1 MARYIHEILQ
11 PDEKLV
17 YSTTIHWMVYLPGIA
32 LWIAAIA
39 IYVVGANTSSPQ
51 VWFILALAV
60 GVIAASSTFRAWFI
74 RWTTE
79 IDVTDRRVVYKRGF
93 IRRHTVEMNMDKV
106 ESVDVDQSIL
116 GRIFDFGDI
125 VVRGTGHGIEP
136 LHNVQAPLQF
146 RNYVTAR

>member
-11 PDEKLV
+11 PDEKIV
-17 YSTTIHWMVYLPGIA
+17 FTTTIHWMIYLPGVL
-32 LWIAAIA
+32 LWIVAIG
-39 IYVVGANTSSPQ
+39 IYVFGMQFSPGWSL
-51 VWFILALAV
+51 VALAV
-60 GVIAASSTFRAWFI
+60 GLLAAISTFRAWFR

-79 IDVTDRRVVYKRGF
+79 IDVTDRRIVFKRGF

-125 VVRGTGHGIEP
+125 VVRGTGVGIEP
-136 LHNVQAPLQF
+136 LRNIQAPLEF

>member
-1 MARYIHEILQ
+1 MRYIEEILQ
-11 PDEKLV
+11 PDEKLLF
-17 YSTTIHWMVYLPGIA
+17 STTIHWMIYLPGIA
-32 LWIAAIA
+32 LWIVAIA
-39 IYVVGANTSSPQ
+39 IYLVGANMASPQ
-51 VWFILALAV
+51 IWILGALAV
-60 GVIAASSTFRAWFI
+60 ALIAAISTFRAWFI

-79 IDVTDRRVVYKRGF
+79 IDVTDRRIVFKRGF

-116 GRIFDFGDI
+116 SRIFDFGDI

>member
-1 MARYIHEILQ
+1 MLA
-11 PDEKLV
+11 
-17 YSTTIHWMVYLPGIA
+17 IA
-32 LWIAAIA
+32 VGLIAA
-39 IYVVGANTSSPQ
+39 
-51 VWFILALAV
+51 FL
-60 GVIAASSTFRAWFI
+60 TFRAWFR

-79 IDVTDRRVVYKRGF
+79 IDVTDRRIVFKRGY

>member
-1 MARYIHEILQ
+1 MARYINEILQ
-11 PDEKLV
+11 PDEKLI
-17 YSTTIHWMVYLPGIA
+17 YSTTIHWMVYLPGVI
-32 LWIAAIA
+32 LWIAAFA
-39 IYVVGANTSSPQ
+39 IYFYGAQYSPAMPL
-51 VWFILALAV
+51 VALAV
-60 GVIAASSTFRAWFI
+60 GLIAAISTFRAWFK

-136 LHNVQAPLQF
+136 LHNIQSPLQF

>member
-1 MARYIHEILQ
+1 MARYIDEILQ

-17 YSTTIHWMVYLPGIA
+17 YSTTIHWMVYLPGVI

-39 IYVVGANTSSPQ
+39 IYVYGAQYSP
-51 VWFILALAV
+51 VLPLVALAV
-60 GVIAASSTFRAWFI
+60 ALIAAISTFHAWFR

-136 LHNVQAPLQF
+136 LHNIQSPLQF

>member
-11 PDEKLV
+11 PGEKIV
-17 YSTTIHWMVYLPGIA
+17 FTTTIHWMIYLPGVALWVATAAIYLIGGNSSTPQLWMMLAIA
-32 LWIAAIA
+32 LGLIAA
-39 IYVVGANTSSPQ
+39 
-51 VWFILALAV
+51 FM
-60 GVIAASSTFRAWFI
+60 TFRAWFR

-79 IDVTDRRVVYKRGF
+79 IDVTDRRIVFKRGF

-125 VVRGTGHGIEP
+125 VVRGTGVGIEP
-136 LHNVQAPLQF
+136 LHNIQAPLQF

>member
-17 YSTTIHWMVYLPGIA
+17 FSTTIHWMIYLPGIL
-32 LWIAAIA
+32 LWIATVVIYLIGANSATPQLWLMSAIA
-39 IYVVGANTSSPQ
+39 VG
-51 VWFILALAV
+51 L
-60 GVIAASSTFRAWFI
+60 IAAFTTFRAWFR

-79 IDVTDRRVVYKRGF
+79 IDVTDRRIVFKRGF

-116 GRIFDFGDI
+116 GRVFDFGDI
-125 VVRGTGHGIEP
+125 VVRGTGAGIEP
-136 LHNVQAPLQF
+136 LHNIQAPLQF

>member
-1 MARYIHEILQ
+1 MARYINEILQ

-17 YSTTIHWMVYLPGIA
+17 YSTTIHWMVYLPGVI

-39 IYVVGANTSSPQ
+39 IYVFGAQYSPAMPL
-51 VWFILALAV
+51 VALAV
-60 GVIAASSTFRAWFI
+60 GLIAAISTFRAWFQ

-136 LHNVQAPLQF
+136 LHNIQSPLQF

>member
-60 GVIAASSTFRAWFI
+60 GVIAAISTFRAWFI

>member
-1 MARYIHEILQ
+1 MRYVNEILQ

-17 YSTTIHWMVYLPGIA
+17 YSTTIHWMIYLPGVL
-32 LWIAAIA
+32 LWIVAIGTYIVGTNSAAPAWSLI
-39 IYVVGANTSSPQ
+39 
-51 VWFILALAV
+51 ALAV
-60 GVIAASSTFRAWFI
+60 ALIAAVSTFRAWFI

-79 IDVTDRRVVYKRGF
+79 IDVTDRRVVFKRGF

-116 GRIFDFGDI
+116 GRILDYGDI

-136 LHNVQAPLQF
+136 LHNIQAPLQF

>member
-1 MARYIHEILQ
+1 MARYIDEILQ

-32 LWIAAIA
+32 LWIATIA
-39 IYVVGANTSSPQ
+39 IYAYGAQFSPALPL
-51 VWFILALAV
+51 VALAV
-60 GVIAASSTFRAWFI
+60 GLIAAISTFRAWFQ

-79 IDVTDRRVVYKRGF
+79 LDVTDRRVVYKRGF

-136 LHNVQAPLQF
+136 LHNIQAPLQF

>member
-1 MARYIHEILQ
+1 MARYINEILQ

-17 YSTTIHWMVYLPGIA
+17 YSTTIHWMIYLPGIVI
-32 LWIAAIA
+32 WIAAIA
-39 IYVVGANTSSPQ
+39 IYVYGSQYSAAMPLV
-51 VWFILALAV
+51 ALVVAF
-60 GVIAASSTFRAWFI
+60 IAAISTLRAWFI

-79 IDVTDRRVVYKRGF
+79 IDVTDRRVVFKRGF

-116 GRIFDFGDI
+116 GRMFDFGDI

-136 LHNVQAPLQF
+136 LRNIQGPLQF

>member
-17 YSTTIHWMVYLPGIA
+17 FSTTIHWMIYLPGVL
-32 LWIAAIA
+32 LWIAAVAVWVIGA
-39 IYVVGANTSSPQ
+39 NSTVPAWSMLGLVVG
-51 VWFILALAV
+51 L
-60 GVIAASSTFRAWFI
+60 IAAISTFHAWFR

-79 IDVTDRRVVYKRGF
+79 VDVTDRRIVFKRGF

-136 LHNVQAPLQF
+136 LRNIQAPLQF

>member
-1 MARYIHEILQ
+1 MARYINEILQ

-17 YSTTIHWMVYLPGIA
+17 YSTTIHWMIYLPGVI

-39 IYVVGANTSSPQ
+39 IYVYGAQYSPALPL
-51 VWFILALAV
+51 LALAV
-60 GVIAASSTFRAWFI
+60 GLIAAIATFRAWFR

-79 IDVTDRRVVYKRGF
+79 IDVTDRRVVFKRGF
-93 IRRHTVEMNMDKV
+93 IRRHTVEMNMDKIK
-106 ESVDVDQSIL
+106 SVDVDQSIL

-136 LHNVQAPLQF
+136 LHNIQSPLQF

>member
-1 MARYIHEILQ
+1 MARYINEILQ
-11 PDEKLV
+11 PDEKIV
-17 YSTTIHWMVYLPGIA
+17 FTTTIHWMVYLPGIA
-32 LWIAAIA
+32 MWVVTAI
-39 IYVVGANTSSPQ
+39 IYFYGTQYSSGWSL
-51 VWFILALAV
+51 VALAI
-60 GVIAASSTFRAWFI
+60 GLLAAFSTFRAWFR

-79 IDVTDRRVVYKRGF
+79 IDVTDRRIVFKRGF

-125 VVRGTGHGIEP
+125 VVRGTGVGIEP
-136 LHNVQAPLQF
+136 LHNIQAPLQF

>member
-1 MARYIHEILQ
+1 MARYINEILQ

-17 YSTTIHWMVYLPGIA
+17 YSTTIHWMVYLPGII

-39 IYVVGANTSSPQ
+39 IYVYGAQYSPALPL
-51 VWFILALAV
+51 VALAV
-60 GVIAASSTFRAWFI
+60 GLIAAVATFRAWFQ

-136 LHNVQAPLQF
+136 LHNIQAPLQF

>member
-1 MARYIHEILQ
+1 MARYINEILQ
-11 PDEKLV
+11 PDEKIV
-17 YSTTIHWMVYLPGIA
+17 FTTTIHWMVYLPGIA
-32 LWIAAIA
+32 IWIATAAIYILGSRSATPQLWMMSAIA
-39 IYVVGANTSSPQ
+39 VG
-51 VWFILALAV
+51 L
-60 GVIAASSTFRAWFI
+60 IAAFMTFRAWFR

-79 IDVTDRRVVYKRGF
+79 IDVTDRRIVFKRGF

-125 VVRGTGHGIEP
+125 VVRGTGVGIEP
-136 LHNVQAPLQF
+136 LHNIQAPLKF

>member
-1 MARYIHEILQ
+1 MRYIEEILQ
-11 PDEKLV
+11 PGEKLLF
-17 YSTTIHWMVYLPGIA
+17 STTIHWMVYLPGVL
-32 LWIAAIA
+32 LWIVAIG
-39 IYVVGANTSSPQ
+39 IYVVGANSAAAAWP
-51 VWFILALAV
+51 LAALAV
-60 GVIAASSTFRAWFI
+60 GLIAAFSTFHAWFR

-79 IDVTDRRVVYKRGF
+79 IDVTDRRIVYKRGF

-125 VVRGTGHGIEP
+125 IVRGTGHGIEP